1 MLYRRLLYAGALG
14 LALLFQIT
22 NDNYLGR
29 FLLAL
34 CAALPLLSLAL
45 SLPGMLRC
53 RLALSAAPAAPE
65 RGEEASWRLEAGTP
79 VGLPVARLTLRL
91 TEENLLTG
99 ARTPRRLVLLG
110 VARPRPVTLAASTG
124 HCGLVELRV
133 ERARVCDC
141 LGLVTLGLPKPPPA
155 RLLCRPR
162 PVQAVPPRI
171 PEVSGRRASPHNA
184 ARRGPGED
192 YDLRDYRPGDPMRSV
207 HWKLSSKWDEL
218 IVRERA
224 ESLTPLPL
232 LTLDRFG
239 TPDALDA
246 LLDRVTGMSRA
257 LLAVQRAH
265 AVLWLDKDGAP
276 RLLPVSDEGE
286 YGLML
291 TALLTGPA
299 PAAGPGLDGHPSL
312 LRGPDGPV
320 FRIHITAGE
329 GGDGHG

>member
-1 MLYRRLLYAGALG
+1 MLYRRLLYAGALTA
-14 LALLFQIT
+14 ALLFQIT

-34 CAALPLLSLAL
+34 CVALPLLSLAL
-45 SLPGMLRC
+45 SLPGMLHC
-53 RLALSAAPAAPE
+53 RLILSAAPTSPE
-65 RGEEASWRLEAGTP
+65 RGAAASWQLEAGAA

-99 ARTPRRLVLLG
+99 QRTPQRLVLLG
-110 VARPRPVTLAASTG
+110 VAKPRPVPLPAPTD

-155 RLLCRPR
+155 RMLCRPI
-162 PVQAVPPRI
+162 PAQARAPRI
-171 PEVSGRRASPHNA
+171 PDITGKQTSPQNA
-184 ARRGPGED
+184 AHRGPGED

-218 IVRERA
+218 IVREPA
-224 ESLTPLPL
+224 EALTPLPL
-232 LTLDRFG
+232 LTLDRCG
-239 TPDALDA
+239 KPEELDQ

-257 LLAVQRAH
+257 LLTAQRPH
-265 AVLWLDKDGAP
+265 AVLWLDSAGEP
-276 RLLPVSDEGE
+276 QLCPVSDERE
-286 YGLML
+286 YSLML
-291 TALLTGPA
+291 TAILTGPA
-299 PAAGPGLDGHPSL
+299 PLKLTALDNRPEL
-312 LRGPDGPV
+312 LGGPDGPV
-320 FRIHITAGE
+320 FRIHITLE